1 MIPTRGGVQQHAVAS
16 FSGQHANAAQRL
28 FLSELT
34 VFGL

>member
-16 FSGQHANAAQRL
+16 FSGQHATPAQRRFL
-28 FLSELT
+28 FDLT